1 MMEFV
6 SDFVSDQDT
15 AAIIKVVGVG
25 GGGCNAINRMVDAEM
40 QGVTF
45 IAVNTDR
52 QALSKCKAEVKIQ
65 IGEKLTG
72 GRGAGANPEIGQRA
86 AEETLEEISGY
97 LQDADMV
104 FITAGMGG
112 GTGTGAAPIIARAA
126 MDAGALTVAVVTKP
140 FSFEGKKRWNRAAK
154 GIVYLQNFVDSL
166 VVIPN
171 DRLIDSSEKNT
182 SMMDAFSMADD
193 VLRKGVQGI
202 SDLISE
208 YGIVNVDFAD
218 VKTIMEGRGIAHMGV
233 GTGTGENR
241 IEDAVRNAIESPLL
255 ETTIDGAKS
264 ILLYVSGGYDMGM
277 LDISKIA
284 EKIQAEADPDANI
297 IFGAMVSEDLTDK
310 VSITLIAT
318 DFADDGGI
326 APELDT
332 EDITGNIKKQEV
344 RYNTLTTED
353 GLDAVEVDLAD
364 LMKNDQ
370 SESGHAGASQFDVP
384 DFLK

>member
-6 SDFVSDQDT
+6 SDFVAEQDN

-25 GGGCNAINRMVDAEM
+25 GGGCNAINRMVDSDM

-45 IAVNTDR
+45 IAVNTDKQVLAR
-52 QALSKCKAEVKIQ
+52 CKAEVKIQ
-65 IGEKLTG
+65 IGEKITG

-86 AEETLEEISGY
+86 AEETLEEITSY

-104 FITAGMGG
+104 FVTAGMGG
-112 GTGTGAAPIIARAA
+112 GTGTGAAPIIAKAA
-126 MDAGALTVAVVTKP
+126 MDCGALTVAVVTKP

-154 GIVYLQNFVDSL
+154 GIQYLQNFVDSL

-171 DRLIDSSEKNT
+171 DKLIDSSEKNT
-182 SMMDAFSMADD
+182 SMLEAFAMADD

-202 SDLISE
+202 SDLISQ

-218 VKTIMEGRGIAHMGV
+218 VRTVMEGRGIAHMGV
-233 GTGTGENR
+233 GVGTGDNK
-241 IEDAVRNAIESPLL
+241 IEDAVRNAVESPLL
-255 ETTIDGAKS
+255 ETKIDGAKS
-264 ILLYVSGGYDMGM
+264 ILLYVSGGFDMGM

-297 IFGAMVSEDLTDK
+297 IFGATVSEDMADK

-318 DFADDGGI
+318 DFSMGGLVDE
-326 APELDT
+326 PET
-332 EDITGNIKKQEV
+332 KKVKPV
-344 RYNTLTTED
+344 RTNVKAIETED
-353 GLDAVEVDLAD
+353 GLHGREMDLST
-364 LMKNDQ
+364 LLK
-370 SESGHAGASQFDVP
+370 SEDPDTASNFDVP

>member
-1 MMEFV
+1 MEFV
-6 SDFVSDQDT
+6 SDFVSSTDN

-25 GGGCNAINRMVDAEM
+25 GGGCNAINRMVDENL

-45 IAVNTDR
+45 IAVNTDK
-52 QALSKCKAEVKIQ
+52 QALAKCKAEVKIQ

-104 FITAGMGG
+104 FVTAGMGG
-112 GTGTGAAPIIARAA
+112 GTGTGAAPIIAKAA
-126 MDAGALTVAVVTKP
+126 MDCGALT
-140 FSFEGKKRWNRAAK
+140 K
-154 GIVYLQNFVDSL
+154 GIQYLTNFVDSL
-166 VVIPN
+166 VIIPN

-182 SMMDAFSMADD
+182 TMLEAFSMADD
-193 VLRKGVQGI
+193 VLRQGVQGI

-218 VKTIMEGRGIAHMGV
+218 VKTIMEGRGVAHMGV
-233 GTGTGENR
+233 GIGTGDNR

-255 ETTIDGAKS
+255 ETSIDGARS
-264 ILLYVSGGYDMGM
+264 ILLYVCGGYDMGM
-277 LDISKIA
+277 QDISKIA
-284 EKIQAEADPDANI
+284 SKIQDEADPDANI
-297 IFGAMVSEDLTDK
+297 IFGATVNENMNDK

-318 DFADDGGI
+318 DFTSGGLS
-326 APELDT
+326 APINET
-332 EDITGNIKKQEV
+332 PEV
-344 RYNTLTTED
+344 ASPSVRGTRVNVD
-353 GLDAVEVDLAD
+353 GLEGQIVDMSD
-364 LMKNDQ
+364 FMKEDHKDN
-370 SESGHAGASQFDVP
+370 SGSSDFDVP

>member
-6 SDFVSDQDT
+6 SDFVAEQDN

-25 GGGCNAINRMVDAEM
+25 GGGCNAINRMVDSDM

-45 IAVNTDR
+45 IAVNTDK
-52 QALSKCKAEVKIQ
+52 QALARCKAEVKIQ
-65 IGEKLTG
+65 IGEKITG

-86 AEETLEEISGY
+86 AEETLEEITSY

-104 FITAGMGG
+104 FVTAGMGG
-112 GTGTGAAPIIARAA
+112 GTGTGAAPIIAKAA
-126 MDAGALTVAVVTKP
+126 MDCGALTVAVVTKP

-154 GIVYLQNFVDSL
+154 GIQYLQNFVDSL

-171 DRLIDSSEKNT
+171 DKLIDSSEKNT
-182 SMMDAFSMADD
+182 SMLEAFAMADD

-202 SDLISE
+202 SDLISQ

-218 VKTIMEGRGIAHMGV
+218 VRTVMEGRGIAHMGV
-233 GTGTGENR
+233 GVGTGDNK
-241 IEDAVRNAIESPLL
+241 IEDAVRNAVESPLL
-255 ETTIDGAKS
+255 ETKIDGAKS
-264 ILLYVSGGYDMGM
+264 ILLYVSGGFDMGM

-284 EKIQAEADPDANI
+284 EQIQAEADPDANI
-297 IFGAMVSEDLTDK
+297 IFGATVSEDMADK

-318 DFADDGGI
+318 DFSMGGLVDE
-326 APELDT
+326 PET
-332 EDITGNIKKQEV
+332 KKVKPV
-344 RYNTLTTED
+344 RTNVKAIETED
-353 GLDAVEVDLAD
+353 GLHGREMDLST
-364 LMKNDQ
+364 LLK
-370 SESGHAGASQFDVP
+370 SEDPDTASNFDVP

>member
-6 SDFVSDQDT
+6 SDFVAEQDN

-25 GGGCNAINRMVDAEM
+25 GGGCNAINRMVDSDM

-45 IAVNTDR
+45 IAVNTDK
-52 QALSKCKAEVKIQ
+52 QALARCKAEVKIQ
-65 IGEKLTG
+65 IGEKITG

-86 AEETLEEISGY
+86 AEETLEEITSY

-104 FITAGMGG
+104 FVTAGMGG
-112 GTGTGAAPIIARAA
+112 GTGTGAAPIIAKAA
-126 MDAGALTVAVVTKP
+126 MDCGALTVAVVTKP

-154 GIVYLQNFVDSL
+154 GIQYLQNFVDSL

-171 DRLIDSSEKNT
+171 DKLIDSSEKNT
-182 SMMDAFSMADD
+182 SMLEAFAMADD

-202 SDLISE
+202 SDLISQ

-218 VKTIMEGRGIAHMGV
+218 VRTVMEGRGIAHMGV
-233 GTGTGENR
+233 GVGTGDNK
-241 IEDAVRNAIESPLL
+241 IEDAVRNAVESPLL
-255 ETTIDGAKS
+255 ETKIDGAKS
-264 ILLYVSGGYDMGM
+264 ILLYVSGGFDMGM

-297 IFGAMVSEDLTDK
+297 IFGATVSEDMADK

-318 DFADDGGI
+318 DFSMGGLVDE
-326 APELDT
+326 PET
-332 EDITGNIKKQEV
+332 KKVKPV
-344 RYNTLTTED
+344 RTNVKAIETED
-353 GLDAVEVDLAD
+353 GLHGREMDLST
-364 LMKNDQ
+364 LLK
-370 SESGHAGASQFDVP
+370 SEGPDTASNFDVP

>member
-6 SDFVSDQDT
+6 SDFVAEQDN

-25 GGGCNAINRMVDAEM
+25 GGGCNAINRMVDSDM

-45 IAVNTDR
+45 IAVNTDK
-52 QALSKCKAEVKIQ
+52 QALARCKAEVKIQ
-65 IGEKLTG
+65 IGEKITG

-86 AEETLEEISGY
+86 AEETLEEITSY

-104 FITAGMGG
+104 FVTAGMGG
-112 GTGTGAAPIIARAA
+112 GTGTGAAPIIAKAA
-126 MDAGALTVAVVTKP
+126 MDCGALTVAVVTKP

-154 GIVYLQNFVDSL
+154 GIQYLQNFVDSL

-171 DRLIDSSEKNT
+171 DKLIDSSEKNT
-182 SMMDAFSMADD
+182 SMLEAFAMADD

-202 SDLISE
+202 SDLISQ

-218 VKTIMEGRGIAHMGV
+218 VRTVMEGRGIAHMGV
-233 GTGTGENR
+233 GVGTGDNK
-241 IEDAVRNAIESPLL
+241 IEDAVRNAVESPLL
-255 ETTIDGAKS
+255 ETKIDGAKS
-264 ILLYVSGGYDMGM
+264 ILLYVSGGFDMGM
-277 LDISKIA
+277 LDISKIS

-297 IFGAMVSEDLTDK
+297 IFGATVSEDMADK

-318 DFADDGGI
+318 DFSMGGLVDE
-326 APELDT
+326 PET
-332 EDITGNIKKQEV
+332 KKVKPV
-344 RYNTLTTED
+344 RTNVKAIETED
-353 GLDAVEVDLAD
+353 GLHGREMDLST
-364 LMKNDQ
+364 LLK
-370 SESGHAGASQFDVP
+370 SEDPDTASNFDVP